1 MTTAMMMIIRDDDG
15 DADDTNGESELTMKS
30 MAMVVNIAN
39 EKPNQAKK

>member
-30 MAMVVNIAN
+30 MVVNIAN